1 MNGGDPATMFQSP
14 EFRRTRLLRILA
26 VSWVGYAAYSM
37 GRRPLSVARAVIS
50 KDTGLTVAETGA
62 VDTAFLIMY
71 TVGQLAFGPI
81 QRTTG
86 WSARALLAAGL
97 GGSALTLFLFAS
109 CSTVTGMSLAW
120 GLNGLLQ
127 AVGWASCMIVV
138 SPWLGTS
145 ERGFVMGVWGTTMA
159 VGGVLGNTVTPIA
172 IGATHSWRGGTSVIA
187 MIMLGAAALLWLLLG
202 QHPNAHGY
210 LAPAQAA
217 AGVQSMEDLQRGRGN
232 GGAATRTV
240 EGEVVAEEVK
250 GASKSQDAGNSAGGA
265 HSEAS
270 KYTATYLL
278 WRVPGVLGICT
289 SYFCAKLV
297 RYVLMF
303 WLPFYFTDALHHGTG
318 MAGLL
323 ASALDVGG
331 IVGSIG
337 SGVLSDRYHGGRRR
351 AGFTVLL
358 SAAMV
363 LCLAGFSLG
372 SAFATNPVYALVVGF
387 ACGACAY
394 GIDSVMTGSLVQDF
408 AERQGL
414 APQLGAISGLVGGLG
429 TLGSVLQGP
438 FTVAVSG
445 LSWEVLFGILQLLT
459 VASMAALYRPWRLE
473 TAHGSSAASAHHPL

>member
-1 MNGGDPATMFQSP
+1 MTGEDPGVMYQSS
-14 EFRRTRLLRILA
+14 EFKRTRLLRILV
-26 VSWVGYAAYSM
+26 VSWIGYAAYSM

-50 KDTGLTVAETGA
+50 KDSGLTVAETGA

-81 QRTTG
+81 QRWTG

-97 GGSALTLFLFAS
+97 AGSALTMFVFAS
-109 CSTVTGMSLAW
+109 ASGVTGMCMAW

-145 ERGFVMGVWGTTMA
+145 ERGLIMGVWGTTMA

-172 IGATHSWRGGTSVIA
+172 IGATHSWRGGTAVVGC
-187 MIMLGAAALLWLLLG
+187 IMLGAAAVLWLFLG

-210 LAPAQAA
+210 LAPSQHT
-217 AGVQSMEDLQRGRGN
+217 AGVQSLDDLRRGGTA
-232 GGAATRTV
+232 GKTV
-240 EGEVVAEEVK
+240 EGEIATGDAAKPAK
-250 GASKSQDAGNSAGGA
+250 GGGSGEPA
-265 HSEAS
+265 SEAA

-297 RYVLMF
+297 RYVLMM

-318 MAGLL
+318 MAGIL

-337 SGVLSDRYHGGRRR
+337 SGILSDRYHGGRRR
-351 AGFTVLL
+351 AGFTILL

-363 LCLAGFSLG
+363 FCLAGFSVG
-372 SAFATNPVYALVVGF
+372 SAFATSPAYALVVGF

-394 GIDSVMTGSLVQDF
+394 GIDSVITGSLVQDF

-414 APQLGAISGLVGGLG
+414 AQQLGAISGLVGGLG

-445 LSWEVLFGILQLLT
+445 LSWEILFGILQALT
-459 VASMAALYRPWRLE
+459 IASMAALYRPWRLE
-473 TAHGSSAASAHHPL
+473 SAHGGSSSSAHPL